1 MTKTHSIA
9 IAVVATIAAIS
20 VFACSSNP
28 EPPLIFAAASL
39 IDVLEEIADEYEAET
54 GESVRYSFGGS
65 NLLANQI
72 IAGANADA
80 IIVAGKTPID
90 KLIDDSKANQGDE
103 IEIISNN
110 LVAVRATNSQTH
122 HTTPDELIDAGKIA
136 MPDPATAP
144 AGEYFEAALTE
155 LNLWDQLQDQ
165 IIPTLDVRAALA
177 AATSGN
183 VAYAFVYETDA
194 LSTEDVE
201 IAFTI
206 ETTSEASK
214 PRYYAMPLTNDEK
227 TNRFI
232 DYLTSPQAAA
242 IFENHGF
249 IR

>member
-1 MTKTHSIA
+1 MTKTRFIA
-9 IAVVATIAAIS
+9 IVAATTIAATS
-20 VFACSSNP
+20 VFACSNDT

-39 IDVLEEIADEYEAET
+39 IDVLEEVAEHYESET
-54 GESVRYSFGGS
+54 GEKVRFSFGGS

-80 IIVAGKTPID
+80 VIVAGKTPIHN
-90 KLIDDSKANQGDE
+90 LIEDGKANQGDE
-103 IEIISNN
+103 TKIISNN
-110 LVAVRATNSQTH
+110 LVAVRSKNSTSTH
-122 HTTPDELIDAGKIA
+122 STPDQLINAGKIA

-155 LNLWDQLQDQ
+155 LNLWNQLQDQ

-194 LSTEDVE
+194 ISTDDVE

-214 PRYYAMPLTNDEK
+214 PRYYAMPLTDDDE

-232 DYLTSPQAAA
+232 DYLTSPQATA
-242 IFENHGF
+242 IFEDHGF